1 MNLKELITRNYNA
14 TVRRGQ
20 MSNKTTVTDFLNKI
34 DEEVAELK
42 DGRKT
47 CSNIYPF
54 DPLEA
59 IDIILVNATMLHH
72 YGFDVESL
80 LTKKVEINETR
91 KD

>member
-1 MNLKELITRNYNA
+1 MELNEIIKRNYQA

-20 MSNKTTVTDFLNKI
+20 ISNKTTVTDFLNKI
-34 DEEVAELK
+34 DEEVEELK
-42 DGRKT
+42 DSRKT
-47 CSNIYPF
+47 CSSIYPF

-59 IDIILVNATMLHH
+59 IDVILVNASMLHY
-72 YGFDVESL
+72 YGFDLENL

>member
-1 MNLKELITRNYNA
+1 MKLKELITRNYNA
-14 TVRRGQ
+14 TIKRRQ
-20 MSNKTTVTDFLNKI
+20 ISNKTTVTDFLNKI
-34 DEEVAELK
+34 DEEVSELK
-42 DGRKT
+42 DSRKT

-54 DPLEA
+54 DTLEA

>member
-14 TVRRGQ
+14 TARRGQ
-20 MSNKTTVTDFLNKI
+20 ISNKSTVTDFLNKI

-42 DGRKT
+42 DSRKT
-47 CSNIYPF
+47 CSSIYLF

-72 YGFDVESL
+72 YGFVVESL

>member
-20 MSNKTTVTDFLNKI
+20 ISNKSTVTDFLNKI

-42 DGRKT
+42 DSRKT

-59 IDIILVNATMLHH
+59 IDIILVNTTMLHH